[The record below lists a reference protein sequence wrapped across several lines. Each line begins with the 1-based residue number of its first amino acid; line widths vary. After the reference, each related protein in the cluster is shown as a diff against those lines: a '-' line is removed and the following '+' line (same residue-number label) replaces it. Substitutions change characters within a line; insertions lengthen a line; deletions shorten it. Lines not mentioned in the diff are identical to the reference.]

1 MWTHKYGFSEDRSR
15 HPQVWHAVTELLS
28 HLVAAAHYYVHLAQ
42 ARQEAI
48 AQRLAAATTPAYPS
62 SGSQDSAPATAPS
75 SPRLAGSER
84 VASIKRRLGATL
96 TTAARPS
103 LAGHTPSGG
112 AARTPLSSGRRPS
125 VAGGRKSMVSKFP
138 ISCDEE
144 DKENSPAL
152 GKLVTAS
159 LGNVQTPITAQ
170 APHRSSLAPMAGGV
184 DPNPCMTPHA
194 LQFRVVAVPFW
205 GLQAGAPEA
214 SATEEVLI
222 AAATT
227 TAGPLLTGPPTPSGP
242 TPAVAGDLTAAA
254 AGLLSSLN
262 DSQGTMMSR
271 PADAELVASV
281 NMVPNQAPSPAALSG
296 KRAGQGQ
303 PSMTVPTAAVAV
315 AARRQSPPCASSR
328 AYSKGQVSTGRQ
340 SAGSQAGSTIA
351 AAKQIRLRGSK
362 VRTASAAAPAASQ
375 MVTRSQAAAR
385 KHVERMQAR
394 SRQCKHIL

>member
-1 MWTHKYGFSEDRSR
+1 M
-15 HPQVWHAVTELLS
+15 WHAVTELLS
-28 HLVAAAHYYVHLAQ
+28 PLVAAAHCVHLAQ

-48 AQRLAAATTPAYPS
+48 AQRLTAATTPAYPS
-62 SGSQDSAPATAPS
+62 SGRQDSAPATAPS

-159 LGNVQTPITAQ
+159 LGSVQTPITAQ
-170 APHRSSLAPMAGGV
+170 APHRSSLAPVAGGV
-184 DPNPCMTPHA
+184 DPTPCMTPHA

-214 SATEEVLI
+214 LATEEVPI
-222 AAATT
+222 AAAATT
-227 TAGPLLTGPPTPSGP
+227 AAPAPAGPLSAGPPTPSGP
-242 TPAVAGDLTAAA
+242 IPAVAGDLTAAA
-254 AGLLSSLN
+254 AGLLSSIN
-262 DSQGTMMSR
+262 DSQVTMMSR

-340 SAGSQAGSTIA
+340 SAGSQAESTIA
-351 AAKQIRLRGSK
+351 AAKQTQPRGSK
-362 VRTASAAAPAASQ
+362 GCTASAAAPASQ

-394 SRQCKHIL
+394 SRQCKRIL